1 LEHLLTTENAI
12 AFLTLASLEIVLG
25 IDNIVFISILTGKL
39 PQEQQARARTLG
51 LALAM
56 GTRIALLFA
65 ISWVMGLTAPLF
77 DVLEHEVSGRDLILL
92 VGGLFLIGKATFEIH
107 ERLEGGGHDDDTAR
121 RTASFVSVLV
131 QIAILDLVFSLDSVI
146 TAVGMADEIW
156 IMVAAVVVAVLVM
169 MIFAGKVSRFI
180 ERRPTI
186 KILALSFLI
195 LIGVMLVAESFGKH
209 IEKGYIYFA
218 MAFSLGVELLNMRL
232 RKVDK
237 EPVHLRGPE
246 ESPLAR

>member
-56 GTRIALLFA
+56 GMRIVLLFA

-77 DVLEHEVSGRDLILL
+77 EVLGHEISGRDLILL

-107 ERLEGGGHDDDTAR
+107 ERLEGGGHDDETAK
-121 RTASFVSVLV
+121 RTASFLSVLV
-131 QIAILDLVFSLDSVI
+131 QIAILDMVFSLDSVI

>member
-39 PQEQQARARTLG
+39 PQEQQARGRTLG

-56 GTRIALLFA
+56 GMRIALLFA

-77 DVLEHEVSGRDLILL
+77 EVLGHEISGRDLILL

-107 ERLEGGGHDDDTAR
+107 ERLEGGGHDDDTAK

-131 QIAILDLVFSLDSVI
+131 QIAILDMVFSLDSVI
-146 TAVGMADEIW
+146 TAVGMADDLGV
-156 IMVAAVVVAVLVM
+156 MVTAVVLSMIVMLVFVNP
-169 MIFAGKVSRFI
+169 ICAFVDRH
-180 ERRPTI
+180 PTV
-186 KILALSFLI
+186 KMLALSFLL
-195 LIGVMLVAESFGKH
+195 LIGMALVGDGCGFH
-209 IEKGYIYFA
+209 IPKGYIYFA
-218 MAFSLGVELLNMRL
+218 MGFSLFVEALNL
-232 RKVDK
+232 RVKAKGRV
-237 EPVHLRGPE
+237 V
-246 ESPLAR
+246 